1 MDARGGGIRGCAWR
15 DIMNQ
20 NRRDFLRRA
29 AIAGSA
35 LALPGERTGLAA
47 SPPEPESLFDR
58 PMRWE

>member
-1 MDARGGGIRGCAWR
+1 
-15 DIMNQ
+15 MNQ

>member
-1 MDARGGGIRGCAWR
+1 
-15 DIMNQ
+15 MNQ

-35 LALPGERTGLAA
+35 LALPGERADAA
-47 SPPEPESLFDR
+47 APPEPESLFDR